1 MRLCGSIKSSFFV
14 VAVGNDVIISRS
26 CILCLSDFFRESI
39 ALLDDFLLFLDVLLS
54 DFVKIK
60 AVDFGI
66 VSRCALLKG
75 IDGRSVETVL
85 DESKSSSSE

>member
-1 MRLCGSIKSSFFV
+1 
-14 VAVGNDVIISRS
+14 
-26 CILCLSDFFRESI
+26 
-39 ALLDDFLLFLDVLLS
+39 LDVLLG
-54 DFVKIK
+54 DLVKIK

-85 DESKSSSSE
+85 DESKSSGSE